1 MAFLTT
7 AIALK
12 GAIALGSTIFG
23 IDANQRKK
31 QEERHAAVLT
41 GISNEIQKY
50 QTFANA
56 SIASQELQDQFMSD
70 ESTAT
75 TVAAA
80 QGRRS
85 GSGSV
90 QAISSERKR
99 MLDKNVK
106 QMKENAEVS
115 GQMLDLNSAAA
126 KRAAEASGKAGDLAL
141 GGQIFGNAI
150 SLFG

>member
-12 GAIALGSTIFG
+12 GGLALGSTLFG
-23 IDANQRKK
+23 LNANQRKK
-31 QEERHAAVLT
+31 SEEKHAARLT

-70 ESTAT
+70 ESTSTA
-75 TVAAA
+75 VAAA
-80 QGRRS
+80 QGRRGS
-85 GSGSV
+85 SGSV

-99 MLDKNVK
+99 MLDKKVK
-106 QMKENAEVS
+106 TIDENAKLS
-115 GQMLDLNSAAA
+115 GQMLDLNTAAS
-126 KRAAEASGKAGDLAL
+126 KRAAAASGKAGDLAQA
-141 GGQIFGNAI
+141 GNIFGNAI
-150 SLFG
+150 SLVG